1 MAGTKA
7 QKPKYQ
13 VVDDVFIAQ
22 TDQGE
27 VKIRLGFKTKLLR
40 SIRNTDGDEIDQIF
54 ALLDGIGDKKTS
66 AQIDELDIFDT
77 TDLVSEFFKAFEEKQ
92 NARLGEA
99 SASSAS

>member
-1 MAGTKA
+1 MATTKA

-13 VVDDVFIAQ
+13 VVDDTFVAQ
-22 TDQGE
+22 TSEGE
-27 VKIRLGFKTKLLR
+27 VKIRLAFKTKLLR
-40 SIRNTDGDEIDQIF
+40 AVRDSGDEVDQVF
-54 ALLDGIGDKKTS
+54 SLLDGIGDKKTS

-77 TDLVSEFFKAFEEKQ
+77 MDLVTEFFKAFEAKQ